1 LQKGL
6 SGPHH
11 GAKVRIRLIEQGA
24 VLAESERV
32 AALAV
37 DLAGELKR
45 LQGEVRARPDD
56 VKLRTYLFQLLAVN
70 GDWQRALN
78 QLQVCAQLAPSAI
91 PMAQTYREAIRCEV
105 FRADVFAGRRT
116 PQILGEP
123 PPWMGLMVE
132 SLEKFAQGHV
142 AAAEELRG
150 AALEQAPATP
160 GTIDG
165 TAFEWIADAD
175 SRLGPVCE
183 AIIDGKYYWVPF
195 ERIVNLKVEAPTDL
209 RDFVWVGAHFKL
221 TTEAIQIALIPVRY
235 PGTETAEREALR
247 LARMTTWVEAAP
259 QTFTGLGQRMWA
271 TDVGEFAL
279 LDTREI
285 AFAATA

>member
-1 LQKGL
+1 M
-6 SGPHH
+6 
-11 GAKVRIRLIEQGA
+11 AD
-24 VLAESERV
+24 SERV
-32 AALAV
+32 SALAV

-45 LQGEVRARPDD
+45 LQGEVRAHPEDA
-56 VKLRTYLFQLLAVN
+56 KLRTYLFQLLAVN

-105 FRADVFAGRRT
+105 YRAEVFAGKRT

-123 PPWMGLMVE
+123 PPWMGLIVE
-132 SLEKFAQGHV
+132 SLDKLAHGHV
-142 AAAEELRG
+142 AAAEALR
-150 AALEQAPATP
+150 ADALDLAPAAA

-165 TAFEWIADAD
+165 KPFAWIADAD

-195 ERIVNLKVEAPTDL
+195 ERIVNLKVDAPTDL

-221 TTEAIQIALIPVRY
+221 STDAVQVALIPARY
-235 PGTETAEREALR
+235 PGTEAADKEALR
-247 LARMTTWVEAAP
+247 LGRMTTWAEAGP
-259 QTFTGLGQRMWA
+259 ETFVGLGQRMWA

-285 AFAATA
+285 TFAAEA

>member
-1 LQKGL
+1 M
-6 SGPHH
+6 
-11 GAKVRIRLIEQGA
+11 RLIGQGA
-24 VLAESERV
+24 TLAGSEGV
-32 AALAV
+32 AALAA

-45 LQGEVRARPDD
+45 LQGEVRAHPEDAR
-56 VKLRTYLFQLLAVN
+56 LRTYLFQLLAVN
-70 GDWQRALN
+70 GEWQRALN
-78 QLQVCAQLAPSAI
+78 QLQVCAQLAASAI

-105 FRADVFAGRRT
+105 FRTEVFAGKRT

-123 PPWMGLMVE
+123 PPWMGLIVDA
-132 SLEKFAQGHV
+132 LDKFAHGHV
-142 AAAEELRG
+142 TAAEDLRG
-150 AALEQAPATP
+150 QALEQAPATA

-165 TAFEWIADAD
+165 KPFEWIADAD

-195 ERIVNLKVEAPTDL
+195 ERIVNIKVEAPSDL

-221 TTEAIQIALIPVRY
+221 TTGAVQVALIPSRY
-235 PGTETAEREALR
+235 PGTEASDKDALR
-247 LARMTTWVEAAP
+247 LARMTTWVEAGP
-259 QTFTGLGQRMWA
+259 NTFVGLGQRTWA

-285 AFAATA
+285 ALDPGA